1 MNRLW
6 FAALAAGSMLYGAAA
21 YPQQSE
27 ALQWLS
33 RMYSASQYLSY
44 TGTFL
49 YQRGDHIETARIIR
63 LVDADGIH
71 ERLEALDGT
80 PREIVRTN
88 DEVACYFPG
97 SMTVKIDNRR
107 ETGPFP
113 HLRSEH
119 LDDIAAH
126 YDVRMG
132 PVDRIAGHAAQVII
146 LTPRDDMRYGQRLW
160 AELDTGLLLKAKTF
174 DEQGRPVEQFTFTE
188 LEIGGPIDRNAVKSR
203 FAGQRKDWRVE
214 SSGMV
219 EADLGKLGWTLKQLP
234 PGYRKVMELKRR
246 MGESFD
252 VGHMVISDGLAAVS
266 VFIEPLG
273 PKAGQARLGAFRQGA
288 LNIYTRNVDN
298 HLVTVVGDAPAVSV
312 RRIADAV
319 EHRPPR

>member
-1 MNRLW
+1 
-6 FAALAAGSMLYGAAA
+6 
-21 YPQQSE
+21 
-27 ALQWLS
+27 
-33 RMYSASQYLSY
+33 
-44 TGTFL
+44 
-49 YQRGDHIETARIIR
+49 
-63 LVDADGIH
+63 
-71 ERLEALDGT
+71 
-80 PREIVRTN
+80 
-88 DEVACYFPG
+88 
-97 SMTVKIDNRR
+97 
-107 ETGPFP
+107 
-113 HLRSEH
+113 
-119 LDDIAAH
+119 
-126 YDVRMG
+126 
-132 PVDRIAGHAAQVII
+132 
-146 LTPRDDMRYGQRLW
+146 MRYGQRLW